1 MSEQNRSRVSVVSLY
16 DASRYH
22 DSEMA
27 IKAGD
32 LHTIELSRPW
42 IADEVQKVVDT
53 TAEVLGKRYG
63 VTVFQP

>member
-1 MSEQNRSRVSVVSLY
+1 MSEKNQSRVSVVCLY

-22 DSEMA
+22 DGKTA
-27 IKAGD
+27 NAAGD
-32 LHTIELSRPW
+32 LHTVELSRPW

-53 TAEVLGKRYG
+53 VSEVLGKRYG